1 MAFAIFVG
9 LVFLAATSG
18 GAFRPGEWYRGLAKP
33 PWQPPGWL
41 FGPIWAVL
49 YAMIATAGWLV
60 WEAGSGPALIIAM
73 TAWGVQL
80 ALNAAWSGVF
90 FGLRRVRSALLTMI
104 AMWLA
109 ILATIAAFLPISTTA
124 ALLLLPYL
132 VWVSFAGAV
141 NAAILRR
148 NPAYAL

>member
-41 FGPIWAVL
+41 FGPVWAVL

-60 WEAGSGPALIIAM
+60 WEAGSGAALILAM

>member
-1 MAFAIFVG
+1 
-9 LVFLAATSG
+9 
-18 GAFRPGEWYRGLAKP
+18 
-33 PWQPPGWL
+33 
-41 FGPIWAVL
+41 
-49 YAMIATAGWLV
+49 
-60 WEAGSGPALIIAM
+60 M

>member
-1 MAFAIFVG
+1 MAFAIFVC

-41 FGPIWAVL
+41 FGPVWAVL

-60 WEAGSGPALIIAM
+60 WEAGSGAALILAM